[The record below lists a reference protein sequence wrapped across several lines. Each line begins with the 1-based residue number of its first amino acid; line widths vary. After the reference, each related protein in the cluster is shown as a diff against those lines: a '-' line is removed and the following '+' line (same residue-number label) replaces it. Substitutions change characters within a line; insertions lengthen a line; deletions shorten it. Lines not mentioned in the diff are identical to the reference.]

1 MSLFARYLHHDMPG
15 TGANGPVID
24 NNPWSA
30 GRVTLLRASTRHLE
44 EVNYRRTLWT
54 SAGVEGFYRAAALGT
69 GFTAPPSVFDI
80 RWEYGRKTGGL
91 ALDLGTHYVWR
102 TPTGRW
108 PRLVVRFQTKVA
120 ATYTVGVVLAAVA
133 PGDDNRGRSPQIG
146 GAYTDTTF
154 TEKELGF
161 NLTDE
166 LLLTPACARTVSDEN
181 GTVGSSGL
189 EHGELRVFRAWLGG
203 YCSSDSGS
211 DPASVVGI
219 TLSLENPT

>member
-1 MSLFARYLHHDMPG
+1 MSLFARYLRHDMPG
-15 TGANGPVID
+15 TGANGPVLTD
-24 NNPWSA
+24 NPWSA
-30 GRVTLLRASTRHLE
+30 GRVTLLRNNTRHLE
-44 EVNYRRTLWT
+44 EVNYRRSLWT
-54 SAGVEGFYRAAALGT
+54 SAGVEGFYRASTLGT
-69 GFTAPPSVFDI
+69 SFVDPPSTLHI
-80 RWEYGRKTGGL
+80 QWRYARKTGGL

-102 TPTGRW
+102 TPSGRW

-120 ATYTVGVVLAAVA
+120 SGFTVGVVLAAVA
-133 PGDDNRGRSPQIG
+133 PNDGNRTSPQLG

-161 NLTDE
+161 NLTDA
-166 LLLTPACARTVSDEN
+166 LLLDPACARVVNDGS

-189 EHGELRVFRAWLGG
+189 ESGEIRVFRAWLGG

-219 TLSLENPT
+219 SLSLENPT